1 MKKTISLILFAALAL
16 SMLSAGSE
24 YLDSGISISKGD
36 RAFVFQDIENPSSSI
51 EYLVMNLPSE
61 GGFRNIFSNE
71 IAVSFPLNV
80 YERIGSTTTDN
91 RDFYP
96 ISFPSRPWLAI
107 ALKEGEEEAAE
118 QETRSTTTK
127 EKAITRR
134 VLFHF
139 IPLHPISLRI

>member
-1 MKKTISLILFAALAL
+1 
-16 SMLSAGSE
+16 
-24 YLDSGISISKGD
+24 
-36 RAFVFQDIENPSSSI
+36 
-51 EYLVMNLPSE
+51 MNLPLE
-61 GGFRNIFSNE
+61 GGYRNTFSNG
-71 IAVSFPLNV
+71 IAISLSLGAYFNV
-80 YERIGSTTTDN
+80 YEKIGSTTTDN

>member
-16 SMLSAGSE
+16 SMLSAGSA
-24 YLDSGISISKGD
+24 YLDSGISISNGD

-80 YERIGSTTTDN
+80 YEKIGTTT
-91 RDFYP
+91 RDKGMLYP
-96 ISFPSRPWLAI
+96 TSFSLKAI
-107 ALKEGEEEAAE
+107 AGYSLEV
-118 QETRSTTTK
+118 TT
-127 EKAITRR
+127 
-134 VLFHF
+134 
-139 IPLHPISLRI
+139 IPPKDGSLPAWIL

>member
-1 MKKTISLILFAALAL
+1 
-16 SMLSAGSE
+16 
-24 YLDSGISISKGD
+24 
-36 RAFVFQDIENPSSSI
+36 
-51 EYLVMNLPSE
+51 MNLPLE
-61 GGFRNIFSNE
+61 GGYRNTFSNE
-71 IAVSFPLNV
+71 IAASFPLNV
-80 YERIGSTTTDN
+80 YEKIGSTTTDN

>member
-1 MKKTISLILFAALAL
+1 
-16 SMLSAGSE
+16 
-24 YLDSGISISKGD
+24 
-36 RAFVFQDIENPSSSI
+36 
-51 EYLVMNLPSE
+51 MNLPSE

-71 IAVSFPLNV
+71 IAASFHLNV
-80 YERIGSTTTDN
+80 YEKIGSTTTDN

-134 VLFHF
+134 DLFHF
-139 IPLHPISLRI
+139 IPLHQISLRI

>member
-1 MKKTISLILFAALAL
+1 
-16 SMLSAGSE
+16 
-24 YLDSGISISKGD
+24 
-36 RAFVFQDIENPSSSI
+36 
-51 EYLVMNLPSE
+51 MNLTSE
-61 GGFRNIFSNE
+61 GVFRNIFSNE
-71 IAVSFPLNV
+71 IAASFPLNV
-80 YERIGSTTTDN
+80 YEKIGSTTTDN

-127 EKAITRR
+127 EKAIIRR

>member
-1 MKKTISLILFAALAL
+1 
-16 SMLSAGSE
+16 
-24 YLDSGISISKGD
+24 
-36 RAFVFQDIENPSSSI
+36 
-51 EYLVMNLPSE
+51 MNLPSE
-61 GGFRNIFSNE
+61 DGFRNIFSTE
-71 IAVSFPLNV
+71 LAVSLPLNV
-80 YERIGSTTTDN
+80 YEKIGSTTTDN
-91 RDFYP
+91 RGFYP
-96 ISFPSRPWLAI
+96 ISFSSRPWLAI